1 MHVLEVAGAVVMVR
15 RSSYGRWHSNV
26 VAAARLVGFQ
36 ALLLLVCACAA
47 GGPSADRAYPWV
59 GQPVAKVINGWRDRG
74 GPVEREYTTP
84 KGIRVLVIPESA
96 TCDIH
101 YFVNAAELVS
111 GFMLIGEKCTT
122 YRGFSRDVVVIPTG
136 GGGL

>member
-1 MHVLEVAGAVVMVR
+1 MVQCSLHGCR
-15 RSSYGRWHSNV
+15 RVNT
-26 VAAARLVGFQ
+26 VAAVRLVGLH

-47 GGPSADRAYPWV
+47 GGPSAERAYPWV

-136 GGGL
+136 GGG